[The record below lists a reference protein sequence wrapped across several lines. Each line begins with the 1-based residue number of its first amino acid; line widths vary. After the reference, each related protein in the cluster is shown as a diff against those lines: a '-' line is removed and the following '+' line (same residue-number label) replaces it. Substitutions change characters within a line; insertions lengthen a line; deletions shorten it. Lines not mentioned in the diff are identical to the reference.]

1 MLVRAVPK
9 RRRTGSEVA
18 RTLQVDDGDS
28 LRHRALAAAA
38 EVQRRPL
45 LVVVLGDDVGKRA
58 RVGGSSFSVGRSPSA
73 DLTLQD
79 PRISSRHFRL
89 EDRGDGW
96 ALIDDG
102 STNGTCVNGEPTREA
117 VLSPNDKIELG
128 DTVLR
133 FELQD
138 AADQAYDEIVQ
149 RMMHVDDLTGLY
161 TRRRFDRELEELLR
175 AASRRGAPV
184 GMLVM
189 DLDGLKSINDTH
201 GHLMGAHV
209 IGQSGRRIG
218 ETIPEGAI
226 AARFGG
232 DEYVAACPG
241 LSVGE
246 TAAVGARILE
256 AIATHRFE
264 LEGVE
269 VQPGISIGAAAFP
282 AHAADAVTLFR
293 RADEAMYA
301 AKRGGKNRV
310 CVSR

>member
-1 MLVRAVPK
+1 M
-9 RRRTGSEVA
+9 
-18 RTLQVDDGDS
+18 DDGES
-28 LRHRALAAAA
+28 LRHRALVAAAQA
-38 EVQRRPL
+38 QRRPL
-45 LVVVLGDDVGKRA
+45 LVVVLGDGVGRRA
-58 RVGGSSFSVGRSPSA
+58 RVAGSSFSVGRSPDA
-73 DLTLQD
+73 DLTLDD
-79 PRISSRHFRL
+79 PRVSSWHIRI

-102 STNGTCVNGEPTREA
+102 STNGTRVNGVPTQEV
-117 VLSPNDKIELG
+117 VLQPNDKIEIG

-161 TRRRFDRELEELLR
+161 TRRRFDEELVELLR
-175 AASRRGAPV
+175 AAHRTGAPV

-189 DLDGLKSINDTH
+189 DLDGLKAINDTH

-209 IGQSGRRIG
+209 IGQTGRRIG
-218 ETIPEGAI
+218 ATIPQGAI

-232 DEYVAACPG
+232 DEFVAACPG
-241 LSVGE
+241 F
-246 TAAVGARILE
+246 AVQPTTEIAARILE
-256 AIATHRFE
+256 AVSTRPYE
-264 LEGVE
+264 LDGIQ
-269 VQPGISIGAAAFP
+269 VQPGISIGVAAFP
-282 AHAADAVTLFR
+282 EDAADAVTLFR

-310 CVSR
+310 SRSC